1 MSMTEVDIETALS
14 EPYHD
19 GSDACV
25 LERPRA
31 VGDTAVVQ
39 LRVPHAAAA
48 DRVSL
53 RYVHDGEPRMVNAEP
68 SDGGGETLWRASF
81 PAVQPATRYR
91 WLLAGGEIGWAWV
104 NGVGVV
110 THDVPD
116 DDDFVLLPGEGG
128 PAWHLESVVYEIF
141 PDRFASSGLAVETPD
156 WAVRRDWDELPLQ
169 KLGMESAYE
178 LFGGD
183 LYGVEAH
190 LDHIESLGANVI
202 YLTPFFPA
210 GSVHRYDASTFE
222 HVDPLLGGDEALAS
236 LLRAAHARGLRVIGD
251 LTTNHVGIG
260 HEWFAQHPEF
270 FYRDGDEYDAWLG
283 VASLPKLN
291 WGSEAL
297 RVEMARVAR
306 KWIDFGLDGWRIDV
320 ANMTGRHGGDDVAHD
335 VARLLRESVGDAL
348 LIAEHGHDF
357 RHDLAGDG
365 WHGAM
370 NYSGFLRPV
379 WWWLR
384 DAGFAHDPFR
394 WDFPAPIFEGQQ
406 SVASMRA
413 FRAGVPWQSTLH
425 SWALLDS
432 HDSPRFSTVVKS
444 RDKQHVGIGL
454 QMTTP
459 GVPMIFAGD
468 ELGLE
473 GAWGEDARR
482 TLPWDRRDDWDGTL
496 FDAYR
501 TLIALRRTLPALQ
514 RGGIRYVHVSADA
527 IAYLRETP
535 GETLLCLASRAPHEP
550 VRVPFTS
557 LETLYGEDA
566 RDGVLPA
573 DGPAFHIWRING

>member
-1 MSMTEVDIETALS
+1 MELDIETALS

-19 GSDACV
+19 GSDASV
-25 LERPRA
+25 LERPRS
-31 VGDTAVVQ
+31 VGDIAVVQ
-39 LRVPHAAAA
+39 LRVPRASSA
-48 DRVSL
+48 DTVAL
-53 RYVHDGEPRMVNAEP
+53 RYVHDGEPRIVHAEARGE
-68 SDGGGETLWRASF
+68 SGGDTLWRASF
-81 PAVQPATRYR
+81 PAVHLATRYR

-116 DDDFVLLPGEGG
+116 EDDFVLLPGEGG

-141 PDRFASSGLAVETPD
+141 PDRFASSGLAVNTPE
-156 WAVRRDWDELPLQ
+156 WAVRRDWDDLPVQ

-183 LYGVEAH
+183 LYGIEQH

-222 HVDPLLGGDEALAS
+222 RVDPLLGGDEALAS
-236 LLRAAHARGLRVIGD
+236 LLRAAHTRGMRVIGD

-270 FYRDGDEYDAWLG
+270 FYWNGDEYDAWLD

-291 WGSEAL
+291 WGNEAL
-297 RVEMARVAR
+297 RAEMARVAR

-320 ANMTGRHGGDDVAHD
+320 ANMTGRHGTDDFAHD
-335 VARLLRESVGDAL
+335 AARLLRDAVGDAL

-357 RHDLAGDG
+357 RQDLTGDG

-394 WDFPAPIFEGQQ
+394 WDFPAPIFDGQQ

-425 SWALLDS
+425 SWTLLDS
-432 HDSPRFSTVVKS
+432 HDSPRFSTVAKS
-444 RDKQHVGIGL
+444 REKQLVGVGL

-459 GVPMIFAGD
+459 GVPMVFAGD

-482 TLPWDRRDDWDGTL
+482 AMPWDRRGEWDDAL
-496 FDAYR
+496 LAEYR

-514 RGGIRYVHVSADA
+514 HGGLRYVHVSADA
-527 IAYLRETP
+527 IAYLRETRR
-535 GETLLCLASRAPHEP
+535 EILLCMASRAAHEP

-573 DGPAFHIWRING
+573 DGPAFHIWRIHG

>member
-1 MSMTEVDIETALS
+1 MELDIETALS

-19 GSDACV
+19 GSDASV
-25 LERPRA
+25 LERPRS
-31 VGDTAVVQ
+31 VGDIAVVQ
-39 LRVPHAAAA
+39 LRVPRASSA
-48 DRVSL
+48 DTVAL
-53 RYVHDGEPRMVNAEP
+53 RYVHDGEPRIVHAEARGE
-68 SDGGGETLWRASF
+68 SGGDTLWRASF
-81 PAVQPATRYR
+81 PAVHLATRYR

-116 DDDFVLLPGEGG
+116 EDDFVLLPGEGG

-141 PDRFASSGLAVETPD
+141 PDRFASSGLAVNAPE
-156 WAVRRDWDELPLQ
+156 WAVRRDWDELPVQ

-183 LYGVEAH
+183 LYGIEQH

-222 HVDPLLGGDEALAS
+222 RVDPLLGGDEALAS
-236 LLRAAHARGLRVIGD
+236 LLRAAHTRGMRVIGD

-270 FYRDGDEYDAWLG
+270 FYWNGDEYDAWLD

-291 WGSEAL
+291 WGNEAL
-297 RVEMARVAR
+297 RAEMARVAR

-320 ANMTGRHGGDDVAHD
+320 ANMTGRHGTDDFAHD
-335 VARLLRESVGDAL
+335 AARLLRDAVGD
-348 LIAEHGHDF
+348 
-357 RHDLAGDG
+357 
-365 WHGAM
+365 
-370 NYSGFLRPV
+370 
-379 WWWLR
+379 
-384 DAGFAHDPFR
+384 
-394 WDFPAPIFEGQQ
+394 QQ

-425 SWALLDS
+425 SWTLLDS
-432 HDSPRFSTVVKS
+432 HDSPRFSTVAKS
-444 RDKQHVGIGL
+444 REKQLVGVGL

-459 GVPMIFAGD
+459 GVPMVFAGD

-482 TLPWDRRDDWDGTL
+482 AMPWDRRGEWDDAL
-496 FDAYR
+496 LAEYR

-514 RGGIRYVHVSADA
+514 HGGLRYVHVSADA
-527 IAYLRETP
+527 IAYLRETRR
-535 GETLLCLASRAPHEP
+535 EILLCMASRAAHEP

-573 DGPAFHIWRING
+573 DGPAFHIWRIHG